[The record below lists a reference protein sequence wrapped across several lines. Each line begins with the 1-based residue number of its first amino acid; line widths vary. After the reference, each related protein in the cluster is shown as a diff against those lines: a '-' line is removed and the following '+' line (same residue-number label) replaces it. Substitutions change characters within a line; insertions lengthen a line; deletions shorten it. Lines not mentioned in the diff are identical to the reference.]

1 MKYEVGFV
9 FKKSFEITDE
19 MVVGFAQVS
28 QDRNPVH
35 LDQEYASNTIFKNR
49 IAHGMLLGGL
59 ISSIL
64 GNDFPGNGTI
74 YLNQNLSFKKPV
86 FLDAIVDF
94 VVEIIEINP
103 KGWLTLQT
111 NCFTD
116 GVMVIEGTALVI
128 PPKYNDYGK
137 YENTQTIL

>member
-1 MKYEVGFV
+1 MKYQVGFV
-9 FKKSFEITDE
+9 FKKSFTITDE

-35 LDQEYASNTIFKNR
+35 LNQEYASKTIFKNR

-64 GNDFPGNGTI
+64 GNAFPGNGTI

-86 FLDAIVDF
+86 FLDANVDF
-94 VVEIIEINP
+94 VIEIIEINS
-103 KGWLTLQT
+103 KGWLMLQT
-111 NCFTD
+111 NCFSQ

-128 PPKYNDYGK
+128 PPK
-137 YENTQTIL
+137 